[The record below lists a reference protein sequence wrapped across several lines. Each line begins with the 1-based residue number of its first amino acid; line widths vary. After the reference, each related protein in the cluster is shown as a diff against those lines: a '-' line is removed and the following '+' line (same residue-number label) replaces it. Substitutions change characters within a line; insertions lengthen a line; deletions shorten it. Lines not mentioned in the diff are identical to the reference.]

1 MKHTDATQATNGY
14 QSYAEPN
21 GQQQQQ
27 EEGGNLLALI
37 CGSLCKDTPLATMFG
52 PPPNENNFNNNT
64 AAQPLMTPIQ
74 NGEHLQDAS
83 ILDMPSRSVQ
93 NCSLYRYETLYSFTA
108 FVRYFAFVFE
118 NCFHANFISICQV
131 HPLMSAF
138 QFASVLFFSQSFSV
152 RESGLL

>member
-1 MKHTDATQATNGY
+1 VKHTDATQATNGY

-27 EEGGNLLALI
+27 QEEGGGLLALI
-37 CGSLCKDTPLATMFG
+37 CGSLCKDTPLAEMFG
-52 PPPNENNFNNNT
+52 PPPNENNVNNNT

-93 NCSLYRYETLYSFTA
+93 NCWLYRYETLYSFTA
-108 FVRYFAFVFE
+108 FVRFFAFVFE
-118 NCFHANFISICQV
+118 TCFHC
-131 HPLMSAF
+131 
-138 QFASVLFFSQSFSV
+138 
-152 RESGLL
+152 